1 MLLAACT
8 GGGDTTPDRAGEEKP
23 GTIVVAS
30 GRDVTGSNGVRQ
42 RLIDAWNREQRK
54 KAEGSDPYQARLVE
68 LPGSADEQRSQLL
81 GALQSGSA
89 RYDVVNLDVT
99 WVPEFAEAG
108 LVRALPDDLV
118 DADVIDPVAE
128 TARWDG
134 KVYAVPFN
142 SDVGLLYYR
151 ADLLRKAGVEEPY
164 VPEGFTW
171 EQLRGHITTLDK
183 KLGADDFANG
193 WTTQLDPYE
202 GRTVN
207 AMEAF
212 ATAVPGLR
220 LVDEDGRYTGTWSS
234 CDGACGNSYA
244 ASTRRTSPRCEE
256 ARRDGVDQRVHRGA
270 HGLPARLALRLP
282 DAVPGLR
289 EAAGVAPLPGR
300 AVLGGQNL
308 AVTTTSE
315 RARKATE
322 LIRFLTGR
330 QSERCLLEAGF
341 AASRDSAYGR
351 SLRCPAEIS
360 AAPVPSPTGSPTRC
374 RAGTGTSRA
383 LRREAQEGAGAG
395 RAPPEDT
402 ALRRLHADD
411 DHAARTARRDGLGRR
426 GRAGAAPGRGA
437 AQSPAGVRFR
447 HGCRPTAPR
456 PPPRRCGGPG
466 ARPGRGLGRARV
478 RRQDQRRDR
487 GESRDEATG
496 ITLGGAGALQHGD
509 LATATG

>member
-1 MLLAACT
+1 MSRRLTALLALLLLAACT
-8 GGGDTTPDRAGEEKP
+8 GGGGDGTATPAEEEKP

-42 RLIDAWNREQRK
+42 RLIDAWNRQQREK
-54 KAEGSDPYQARLVE
+54 SQDADDPDYYQARLVE

-118 DADVIDPVAE
+118 DADVIDPVAR

-151 ADLLRKAGVEEPY
+151 RDLLRKAGMEPPY
-164 VPEGFTW
+164 VPQDFTW
-171 EQLRGHITTLDK
+171 GRLRGYITTLDDN
-183 KLGADDFANG
+183 LDDRDFVNG
-193 WTTQLDPYE
+193 WTTQLDAYE

-212 ATAVPGLR
+212 ATAVPGLT
-220 LVDEDGRYTGTWSS
+220 LVDEDGRYTG
-234 CDGACGNSYA
+234 DVEEL
-244 ASTRRTSPRCEE
+244 RRGVAELD
-256 ARRDGVDQRVHRGA
+256 RRVD
-270 HGLPARLALRLP
+270 PAYISP
-282 DAVPGLR
+282 DAKKGDETGSTSEFTKGGTAFLR
-289 EAAGVAPLPGR
+289 AWPSAYPTLYRVFGDRLGVAPLPGK

-341 AASRDSAYGR
+341 AATRDSAYDR
-351 SLRCPAEIS
+351 PARCPAEIS
-360 AAPVPSPTGSPTRC
+360 AAPVPSPTGEADEVPRREGGRPGFSDAMLKQALE
-374 RAGTGTSRA
+374 RAVHRPRTPLYGAFTQTVITQLEPLVEGGSADPDEVARRLDEA
-383 LRREAQEGAGAG
+383 LRG
-395 RAPPEDT
+395 
-402 ALRRLHADD
+402 ALR
-411 DHAARTARRDGLGRR
+411 G
-426 GRAGAAPGRGA
+426 
-437 AQSPAGVRFR
+437 
-447 HGCRPTAPR
+447 
-456 PPPRRCGGPG
+456 
-466 ARPGRGLGRARV
+466 
-478 RRQDQRRDR
+478 
-487 GESRDEATG
+487 
-496 ITLGGAGALQHGD
+496 
-509 LATATG
+509 

>member
-1 MLLAACT
+1 MPRRLTAPTALLALLLLAACT
-8 GGGDTTPDRAGEEKP
+8 GGGGDGTAAPAEEEKP

-42 RLIDAWNREQRK
+42 RLIDAWNRQQREK
-54 KAEGSDPYQARLVE
+54 SQDAGDPDHYQARLVE

-118 DADVIDPVAE
+118 DADVIDPVAR

-151 ADLLRKAGVEEPY
+151 RDLLRKAGMEPPY
-164 VPEGFTW
+164 VPEDFTW
-171 EQLRGHITTLDK
+171 GRLRGYITTLDDN
-183 KLGADDFANG
+183 LDDRDFVNG
-193 WTTQLDPYE
+193 WTTQLDAYE

-207 AMEAF
+207 ATEAF
-212 ATAVPGLR
+212 ATAVPGLT
-220 LVDEDGRYTGTWSS
+220 LVDEDGRYTG
-234 CDGACGNSYA
+234 DVEQL
-244 ASTRRTSPRCEE
+244 RRGVAELD
-256 ARRDGVDQRVHRGA
+256 RRID
-270 HGLPARLALRLP
+270 PAYVSP
-282 DAVPGLR
+282 DAKKRDETGSMSEFTEGGTAFLR
-289 EAAGVAPLPGR
+289 AWPSAYPTLYRVFGDRLGVARLPGR

-341 AASRDSAYGR
+341 AATRDSAYDGPA
-351 SLRCPAEIS
+351 RCPAEIS
-360 AAPVPSPTGSPTRC
+360 AAPVPSPTGEPDEVPRREGGRPGFSDAMLKQALE
-374 RAGTGTSRA
+374 RAVHRPRTPLYGAFTQTVITQLGPLVEGGGSTDPDEVARRLDEALRRA
-383 LRREAQEGAGAG
+383 LRG
-395 RAPPEDT
+395 
-402 ALRRLHADD
+402 
-411 DHAARTARRDGLGRR
+411 
-426 GRAGAAPGRGA
+426 
-437 AQSPAGVRFR
+437 
-447 HGCRPTAPR
+447 
-456 PPPRRCGGPG
+456 
-466 ARPGRGLGRARV
+466 
-478 RRQDQRRDR
+478 
-487 GESRDEATG
+487 
-496 ITLGGAGALQHGD
+496 
-509 LATATG
+509 

>member
-1 MLLAACT
+1 MPRRLTALLALLSLAACT
-8 GGGDTTPDRAGEEKP
+8 GGGDGTPDRADEERP

-42 RLIDAWNREQRK
+42 RLIDTWNRAQQE
-54 KAEGSDPYQARLVE
+54 AGSEYRARLVE

-108 LVRALPDDLV
+108 LVRELPDGLV

-151 ADLLRKAGVEEPY
+151 TDLLQKAGVEKPY
-164 VPEGFTW
+164 VPEEFTW
-171 EQLRGHITTLDK
+171 EHVRGHITTLGK
-183 KLGADDFANG
+183 KLDAADYVNG
-193 WTTQLDPYE
+193 WTTQLAPYE

-212 ATAVPGLR
+212 ATAVPGLS
-220 LVDEDGRYTGTWSS
+220 LVDEDGRYAG
-234 CDGACGNSYA
+234 DVEEL
-244 ASTRRTSPRCEE
+244 RRGVAEF
-256 ARRDGVDQRVHRGA
+256 ARRVDRAYVS
-270 HGLPARLALRLP
+270 P
-282 DAVPGLR
+282 DANEQDETGSTSEFTAGRTAFLR
-289 EAAGVAPLPGR
+289 AWPSTYPTLYRVFEDRLGVAPLPGR

-341 AASRDSAYGR
+341 AATRASAYGR
-351 SLRCPAEIS
+351 SPRCPAEIS
-360 AAPVPSPTGSPTRC
+360 AAPAPSPTGEEDEVPRGDRGRPGLTDEMLRKALE
-374 RAGTGTSRA
+374 RAVHRPRTPLYGAFTQTLITQLGPLVESGSADEDELARRLDEA
-383 LRREAQEGAGAG
+383 LRR
-395 RAPPEDT
+395 
-402 ALRRLHADD
+402 AL
-411 DHAARTARRDGLGRR
+411 
-426 GRAGAAPGRGA
+426 PG
-437 AQSPAGVRFR
+437 
-447 HGCRPTAPR
+447 
-456 PPPRRCGGPG
+456 
-466 ARPGRGLGRARV
+466 
-478 RRQDQRRDR
+478 
-487 GESRDEATG
+487 
-496 ITLGGAGALQHGD
+496 
-509 LATATG
+509 

>member
-1 MLLAACT
+1 MPRRLTALFALLLLAACT
-8 GGGDTTPDRAGEEKP
+8 GGEGGTPEPAAEEKP

-42 RLIDAWNREQRK
+42 RLIDAWNREQRQ
-54 KAEGSDPYQARLVE
+54 KATGSDFYQARLVE

-118 DADVIDPVAE
+118 DADVIGPVAE
-128 TARWDG
+128 TARWDE

-151 ADLLRKAGVEEPY
+151 TDLLRKAGVEEPY

-171 EQLRGHITTLDK
+171 EKLRGHIFTLGE
-183 KLGADDFANG
+183 KLNTPDYRNG
-193 WTTQLDPYE
+193 WTTQLAPYE

-220 LVDEDGRYTGTWSS
+220 LVDEDGRYTGNVEQLRRGVQELAHRVVPLSVSS
-234 CDGACGNSYA
+234 QAKEHDETG
-244 ASTRRTSPRCEE
+244 STSEFTEGGTAFLRAWPSAYPTLY
-256 ARRDGVDQRVHRGA
+256 RVFGK
-270 HGLPARLALRLP
+270 RL
-282 DAVPGLR
+282 
-289 EAAGVAPLPGR
+289 GVAPLPGR

-308 AVTTTSE
+308 AVTTSSE

-341 AASRDSAYGR
+341 AATRASAYGR
-351 SLRCPAEIS
+351 ALRCPAEIS
-360 AAPVPSPTGSPTRC
+360 AAPAPSPTGEADEVPRGDEGRPGLTDAMLR
-374 RAGTGTSRA
+374 RALEQAVHRPRTPLYGAFTQTLITQLGPLVESGSANQDALARSLDEA
-383 LRREAQEGAGAG
+383 LRR
-395 RAPPEDT
+395 
-402 ALRRLHADD
+402 AL
-411 DHAARTARRDGLGRR
+411 
-426 GRAGAAPGRGA
+426 PG
-437 AQSPAGVRFR
+437 
-447 HGCRPTAPR
+447 
-456 PPPRRCGGPG
+456 
-466 ARPGRGLGRARV
+466 
-478 RRQDQRRDR
+478 
-487 GESRDEATG
+487 
-496 ITLGGAGALQHGD
+496 
-509 LATATG
+509 

>member
-1 MLLAACT
+1 MPRRLTALLALLLLLAACT

-54 KAEGSDPYQARLVE
+54 KAEGSDHYQARLVE

-134 KVYAVPFN
+134 KVYAAPFN

-220 LVDEDGRYTGTWSS
+220 LVDEDGRYTG
-234 CDGACGNSYA
+234 DVEQL
-244 ASTRRTSPRCEE
+244 RRGVRELV
-256 ARRDGVDQRVHRGA
+256 RRVD
-270 HGLPARLALRLP
+270 PAYISP
-282 DAVPGLR
+282 DAKKHDETESTSEFTAGRTAFLR
-289 EAAGVAPLPGR
+289 AWPSAYPTLYQAFGKRLGVAPLPGR

-341 AASRDSAYGR
+341 AATRDSAYGR

-360 AAPVPSPTGSPTRC
+360 AAPVPSPTGEPDEVPRGDGGRPGLSDDKLKKALE
-374 RAGTGTSRA
+374 RAVHRPRTPLYGAFTQTLITQLGPLVETGSADEDELARRLDEA
-383 LRREAQEGAGAG
+383 LRR
-395 RAPPEDT
+395 D
-402 ALRRLHADD
+402 L
-411 DHAARTARRDGLGRR
+411 
-426 GRAGAAPGRGA
+426 PG
-437 AQSPAGVRFR
+437 
-447 HGCRPTAPR
+447 
-456 PPPRRCGGPG
+456 
-466 ARPGRGLGRARV
+466 
-478 RRQDQRRDR
+478 
-487 GESRDEATG
+487 
-496 ITLGGAGALQHGD
+496 
-509 LATATG
+509 

>member
-1 MLLAACT
+1 MPRRLTALLALLLLLAACT
-8 GGGDTTPDRAGEEKP
+8 GGGDGTPDRADEERP

-42 RLIDAWNREQRK
+42 RLIDAWNRAQQE
-54 KAEGSDPYQARLVE
+54 AGSEYQARLVE

-118 DADVIDPVAE
+118 DADVIDPVAG

-151 ADLLRKAGVEEPY
+151 IDLLRKAGVEKPY
-164 VPEGFTW
+164 VPQGFTW
-171 EQLRGHITTLDK
+171 EQLRGRIATLGK
-183 KLGADDFANG
+183 KLDAADYVNG
-193 WTTQLDPYE
+193 WTTQLAPYE

-220 LVDEDGRYTGTWSS
+220 LVDEDGRYTG
-234 CDGACGNSYA
+234 DAEELRRGVKEL
-244 ASTRRTSPRCEE
+244 TRRVDQAYISPRAGKQDE
-256 ARRDGVDQRVHRGA
+256 A
-270 HGLPARLALRLP
+270 
-282 DAVPGLR
+282 
-289 EAAGVAPLPGR
+289 ESTSEFAAGRTAFLRAWPSAYPTLYRVFGDRLGVTSLPGR

-341 AASRDSAYGR
+341 AATRASAFGR
-351 SLRCPAEIS
+351 SARCPAEIS
-360 AAPVPSPTGSPTRC
+360 ATPAPSPTGEADEVPRGDDGRPGFSDAKLKEALE
-374 RAGTGTSRA
+374 RAVHRPRTPLYGAFTQTLITQLGPLVEGGPADDEELARRLDEA
-383 LRREAQEGAGAG
+383 LRR
-395 RAPPEDT
+395 
-402 ALRRLHADD
+402 AL
-411 DHAARTARRDGLGRR
+411 
-426 GRAGAAPGRGA
+426 PG
-437 AQSPAGVRFR
+437 
-447 HGCRPTAPR
+447 
-456 PPPRRCGGPG
+456 
-466 ARPGRGLGRARV
+466 
-478 RRQDQRRDR
+478 
-487 GESRDEATG
+487 
-496 ITLGGAGALQHGD
+496 
-509 LATATG
+509 